1 VTEFGDA
8 ETRRHEFLSWRRRRW
23 FYLALAGESVLLGRE
38 MIESVP
44 AEGTAQAAEGMEC
57 AYHPGVLT
65 HLRCNKCGKPIC
77 ARCAIHTPVGYR
89 CKECVRQQ
97 QAVYYTAFRLRHY
110 VTAGLVTLP
119 LALIAGWIVP
129 SLGWFYAIILGPVA
143 GAAIAGVAEWA
154 VKHRRGRYMW
164 LVVCGSIVLG
174 TVPHVL
180 MGSPWI
186 GTLDLAQDL
195 LYVALAVGVACARL
209 RDGSRIV

>member
-1 VTEFGDA
+1 
-8 ETRRHEFLSWRRRRW
+8 
-23 FYLALAGESVLLGRE
+23 

-174 TVPHVL
+174 TAPHVL
-180 MGSPWI
+180 LTVISFVGSLGSYALGMMGSPWI

-195 LYVALAVGVACARL
+195 LYVALAVGVAYARL